1 MGVRTS
7 SAKKTPAWVTSLRH
21 GLRGQNGEG
30 WTIREIRGRIQLGV
44 RFEDGQRSSVV
55 LDLPWA
61 GTSQAALLTMAAAL
75 KARMA
80 HGQSLHKAHELEAA
94 KEDIQQAGSL
104 NWQVVADRFRDQK
117 LGSGE
122 ISERTWQRMYR
133 TPVAQT
139 LAALSA
145 KPRPT
150 NAQGVL
156 EALVAAHG
164 GDPGSRGRQIRL
176 QYASQLLRFA
186 VDKCGAESRWV
197 PPADLSDLVGRKT
210 TSKAPTVPLKDHQL
224 TRLIEG
230 IKSEEWRLAVGLV
243 ACFGLRGVELGYI
256 EPKGPLLH
264 CKYQKRTSRGSTKP
278 RDIVGLDPAGHEGLS
293 SDLLAVLAERG
304 ADALPGGCRGPRAG
318 DALHQFLE
326 RLPIWQAL
334 VAETQD
340 LNDQALVP
348 YSLRHGYALRAHE
361 VYDHSPRVA
370 AALMGHSLATHSN
383 VYGAWTDAEVISNAL
398 AKTLA
403 KTSQARQARLA

>member
-1 MGVRTS
+1 MSVRTS
-7 SAKKTPAWVTSLRH
+7 SAKKTPKWVGAIRA
-21 GLRGQNGEG
+21 GLRGQNGDG
-30 WTIREIRGRIQLGV
+30 WTVRDIRGRIQLGV

-61 GTSQAALLTMAAAL
+61 GTSQAALLTTAAAI
-75 KARMA
+75 KERMA
-80 HGQSLHKAHELEAA
+80 KGLSLHAAYELETV
-94 KEDIQQAGSL
+94 KEGVQHGGQL
-104 NWQVVADRFRDQK
+104 NWQVVAERFQAKK
-117 LGSGE
+117 LGTGE
-122 ISERTWQRMYR
+122 ISERTWRRMYR

-139 LAALSA
+139 LASLSA

-156 EALVAAHG
+156 EALVEAHG
-164 GDPGSRGRQIRL
+164 GDPGSRGRQVRL

-186 VDKCGAESRWV
+186 VEDCGADARWS
-197 PPADLSDLVGRKT
+197 PPEDLSDLVGRKT

-224 TRLIEG
+224 SRLLEG
-230 IKSEEWRLAVGLV
+230 IRSEEWRLAVGLA

-278 RDIVGLDPAGHEGLS
+278 RDIVGLDPVGHEGLS
-293 SDLLAVLAERG
+293 ANLLAVLAERG
-304 ADALPGGCRGPRAG
+304 DRALPEGCRGPRAG
-318 DALHQFLE
+318 DALHQHLE
-326 RLPIWQAL
+326 RLPIWQEL
-334 VAETQD
+334 VAETLE

-361 VYDHSPRVA
+361 VYAHSPRVA

-398 AKTLA
+398 AKTQ
-403 KTSQARQARLA
+403 QAVAQRQHQG